1 MVRVPEGFRIRKIRK
16 QQKLTQ
22 TELARKAGI
31 SVSYLNL
38 IEHNKRPIGGGLLN
52 KIAQILAADPG
63 ELSGYDD
70 ALLIQDLINLSG
82 TPLLRNFT
90 LEENGAQNIVGR
102 EPGWGRAIL
111 HLHASYNEAVKTIE
125 SLSDRFN
132 RDPFLVES
140 SHEIL
145 TKITAIRSFSEILVE
160 IGNLPE
166 ETRQRYTSLV
176 ADESA
181 VLSSATRGFFAFMDE
196 VDTTVRATTPEGEVE
211 DFIIDHH
218 NYFPMLETA
227 ADDLRARVENADEPI
242 HRSLLNYLAERHG
255 LTLKRAEADAESAK
269 AARST
274 NHMSTRIDYHRV
286 GKHLD
291 LQDWHPPESER
302 FLITQYIFE
311 LEYSDLLHEVST
323 DKRLTSEDARA
334 RARRAMARYAA
345 GAVLYPYEPFLE
357 KAKQARYDIQVLQHH
372 FGGSFEQISHR
383 LVTLQRPGSVG
394 VPFFYIRTDLAG
406 NISKRF
412 SLPNLHLP
420 RYGGLCP
427 LWTLYRAFLAA
438 PDQIIS
444 QRVQMPDKQEFLFIA
459 RAVKKQAN
467 TFGEPEKIYSVMLGC
482 DSVYAD
488 QLVYSSGNDTAQP
501 GLVTEVGSNCR
512 LCPRPTCAHRAY
524 APFLPVVH

>member
-22 TELARKAGI
+22 TELAKKADI

-38 IEHNKRPIGGGLLN
+38 IEHNKRPIGGSLLN
-52 KIAQILAADPG
+52 KIAQILAADPD

-70 ALLIQDLINLSG
+70 ARLIQDLIDLSG
-82 TPLLRNFT
+82 SPLLRNFT
-90 LEENGAQNIVGR
+90 VEEHGAQNIIGR

-132 RDPFLVES
+132 RDPFLIES

-145 TKITAIRSFSEILVE
+145 TKITAIRSFSEILAE

-176 ADESA
+176 ADECA
-181 VLSSATRGFFAFMDE
+181 VLSSATRDLFAFMDE

-227 ADDLRARVENADEPI
+227 AAELRARVENGDESI
-242 HRSLLNYLAERHG
+242 HGSLLNYLAERHG
-255 LTLKRAEADAESAK
+255 LSLKHAEADAESMHG
-269 AARST
+269 ARPI
-274 NHMSTRIDYHRV
+274 NHLATRIDYQQV
-286 GKHLD
+286 GEHLD
-291 LQDWHPPESER
+291 LQDWQPAESER
-302 FLITQYIFE
+302 FLVTQFIFE
-311 LEYSDLLHEVST
+311 LEYSDLLHQVTT
-323 DKRLTSEDARA
+323 DKRLTSEDART

-345 GAVLYPYEPFLE
+345 GAFLYPYEPFLE
-357 KAKQARYDIQVLQHH
+357 KAKQARYDIQVLQQR

-383 LVTLQRPGSVG
+383 LVTLQRPGSAG
-394 VPFFYIRTDLAG
+394 VPFFYIRTDPAG

-420 RYGGLCP
+420 RYGGVCP
-427 LWTLYRAFLAA
+427 LWALYRAFLVA

-444 QRVQMPDKQEFLFIA
+444 QRVQMPDKQEFLFVA
-459 RAVKKQAN
+459 RTVKKQAH
-467 TFGEPEKIYSVMLGC
+467 TFGKPEKIYSVMLGC

-488 QLVYSSGNDTAQP
+488 QLVYGYSSDSPQSE
-501 GLVTEVGSNCR
+501 LVTEVGSNCR

-524 APFLPVVH
+524 APFLPVAS